1 MKQKLNEL
9 KDFLIVVLLFVFR
22 VLVRWSEALLDEAH
36 TVVYALDVVVNN
48 ELVKEEAVVKADQTS
63 TPPAST
69 PPAA

>member
-63 TPPAST
+63 TPPTA
-69 PPAA
+69 

>member
-22 VLVRWSEALLDEAH
+22 VLIRWSEALLDEAH
-36 TVVYALDVVVNN
+36 TVVYALDVLINN
-48 ELVKEEAVVKADQTS
+48 ELVKEEAVVKVDQS
-63 TPPAST
+63 AST

>member
-36 TVVYALDVVVNN
+36 TVVYALDDVVNN

-63 TPPAST
+63 TPPTA
-69 PPAA
+69 

>member
-22 VLVRWSEALLDEAH
+22 VLIRWSEALLDEAH
-36 TVVYALDVVVNN
+36 TVVYALDVLINN
-48 ELVKEEAVVKADQTS
+48 ELVKEEAVVKADQSAAT
-63 TPPAST
+63 PAST

>member
-22 VLVRWSEALLDEAH
+22 VLIRWSEALLDEAH
-36 TVVYALDVVVNN
+36 TVVYALDVLINN
-48 ELVKEEAVVKADQTS
+48 ELVKEEAVVKIDQS
-63 TPPAST
+63 AST